1 MWVTPFADP
10 RAAGGEKDGGS
21 RVLQHMRKPA
31 AAPSRGQALKAQ
43 AARALGTKGDDAE
56 RQLARLGRGKIG
68 NMLGMSENDAR
79 AADGKRVVDLRR
91 RIAVIER
98 RQNEP
103 SLEAGEIWAMSAMRF
118 GINDAKRSPGFSP
131 SAR

>member
-1 MWVTPFADP
+1 M
-10 RAAGGEKDGGS
+10 
-21 RVLQHMRKPA
+21 
-31 AAPSRGQALKAQ
+31 
-43 AARALGTKGDDAE
+43 AARASCDICGSPLPVPAVARLSKLRPLVPFGTKGDDAE

-68 NMLGMSENDAR
+68 DMLGMSENDAR

-103 SLEAGEIWAMSAMRF
+103 GLEAGEIWAMSAMRF